1 MREVQS
7 PGAPLLVFS
16 QAVQPAIDIEAW
28 NTHAERFFA
37 TAVGIAEELQRGPAS
52 VGDGR
57 LAAAAITEARI
68 VVAPRGL
75 EAAIRRVRM
84 RSRLDGDLAAA
95 EQADARH
102 GPTGLALL
110 ARRCPTVC
118 AIDRAHDDDMLAWRL
133 AAIVA
138 SLTLGPILDTAAG
151 ILLGPKSARER
162 FGLGLGLRHKAR
174 S

>member
-1 MREVQS
+1 MREVQ
-7 PGAPLLVFS
+7 PLDAPLLVFS
-16 QAVQPAIDIEAW
+16 QAAQPAIDIEAW
-28 NTHAERFFA
+28 NAHAARFFA
-37 TAVGIAEELQRGPAS
+37 TALGIAEELQRAGPAAA
-52 VGDGR
+52 GDER

-75 EAAIRRVRM
+75 EAAILRVRM

-118 AIDRAHDDDMLAWRL
+118 AIDRAQDDDVPAWRL

-162 FGLGLGLRHKAR
+162 LGLAHKAR

>member
-1 MREVQS
+1 MREVQ
-7 PGAPLLVFS
+7 PLGAPLLVFS

-28 NTHAERFFA
+28 NAHAERFFA
-37 TAVGIAEELQRGPAS
+37 TALGIAEELQRGAAA
-52 VGDGR
+52 VGDAP
-57 LAAAAITEARI
+57 LAAAAITAARI

-75 EAAIRRVRM
+75 DAGIRRVRM

-110 ARRCPTVC
+110 AGRCPTVC
-118 AIDRAHDDDMLAWRL
+118 AIDRAQDDDVLAWRL

-138 SLTLGPILDTAAG
+138 SLTLGPILDATAG

-162 FGLGLGLRHKAR
+162 LDLGLGHKAR